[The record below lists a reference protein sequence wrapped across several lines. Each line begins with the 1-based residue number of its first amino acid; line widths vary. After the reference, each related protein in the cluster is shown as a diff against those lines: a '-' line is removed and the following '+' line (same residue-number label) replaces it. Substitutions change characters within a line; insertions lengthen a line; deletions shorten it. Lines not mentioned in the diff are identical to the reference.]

1 MNSKRSYAPPFTL
14 NNEILS
20 LVAAISQQLGQLSAE
35 QNTHKSQSELL
46 LRKVNRVRT
55 IQGSLAIE
63 GNKFSEDQ
71 ITAILEGKRVI
82 APAREVQEASN
93 ALAVYE
99 TLDTLQYDQENALSL
114 EKKMLS
120 AHKTLM
126 LGLID
131 SAGQY
136 RQSGVGV
143 IKNNKVIHMA
153 PPAHLVPKL
162 MVDLFAWLAE
172 ADDHLLIKSCVFHY
186 EFEFIH
192 PFADGNG
199 RMGRLWQTVILKQ
212 HHPVFAYLPVESLV
226 SKHQEE
232 YYQAIGQSTKASN
245 SAPFIAFMLSM
256 INKALDELQTDQL
269 LSIQLLSIQKSPQES
284 PQVTP
289 QVIQLLK
296 VMLMA
301 IVKVTVTVKEGK
313 NSFKSKAFKRE
324 QLQTLLGLS
333 DKKSFNLRYL
343 KPALAQGLVEM
354 TIPDKP
360 TSKLQQYKLTAL
372 GKSTYS
378 AQE

>member
-1 MNSKRSYAPPFTL
+1 MNNKRAYAPPFTL
-14 NNEILS
+14 NNDILL
-20 LVAAISQQLGQLSAE
+20 LVADISEQLGQLSAE
-35 QNTHKSQSELL
+35 QKAQQSQSALL
-46 LRKVNRVRT
+46 LRKVNKVRS

-63 GNKFSEDQ
+63 GNNLTEDQ
-71 ITAILEGKRVI
+71 ITAILDGKRVI
-82 APAREVQEASN
+82 APMREVQEASN

-99 TLDTLQYDQENALSL
+99 TIDTLQYNKEAAL
-114 EKKMLS
+114 LS
-120 AHKTLM
+120 AHKALM

-136 RQSGVGV
+136 RHSGVGV
-143 IKNNKVIHMA
+143 IKNSKVIHMA
-153 PPAHLVPKL
+153 PPADLVPRL
-162 MVDLFAWLAE
+162 MNDLFAWLEE

-199 RMGRLWQTVILKQ
+199 RMGRLWQTLILKQ

-245 SAPFIAFMLSM
+245 STPFIAFMLSM
-256 INKALDELQTDQL
+256 IKKSLAELQTNQL
-269 LSIQLLSIQKSPQES
+269 STFEKSPQES

-289 QVIQLLK
+289 QVEQLLK
-296 VMLMA
+296 VMRL
-301 IVKVTVTVKEGK
+301 VGEKVGEKESG
-313 NSFKSKAFKRE
+313 NSFNSKTFKRE
-324 QLQTLLGLS
+324 HLQTLLGLS

-354 TIPDKP
+354 TLPDKP

-378 AQE
+378 VQE